1 MLAGSTSLCS
11 PRGGTGLHSLA
22 CLCGVL
28 EKEKVPAVPSV
39 ANAWFM
45 QRCHGVTCPRAGSS
59 NPKFTRA
66 TNQPE
71 KIPGR
76 GFSPAVGLLVPVA
89 PELSAGAAAVG
100 RRKATGH
107 RLHVAAACVCR
118 TDTPSILL
126 LLLGLGAAVRA
137 PS

>member
-1 MLAGSTSLCS
+1 MLAGSTSLSS
-11 PRGGTGLHSLA
+11 PRGGTGLA

-100 RRKATGH
+100 RREATGH
-107 RLHVAAACVCR
+107 VFMLPPHASAALTRPPSSCCSWACG
-118 TDTPSILL
+118 LL
-126 LLLGLGAAVRA
+126 
-137 PS
+137 